1 LDGDLNHR
9 VEGVSQRGIERRGY
23 RLGLIGPSP
32 TEIQWLPQTFFRNK
46 HSLPL
51 LKAVAASEDGNY
63 VCEVGSLEGGWILLA
78 DMVRKKVVWE
88 QVAEGKAVPQG
99 RWTVA
104 FNDVCFSPDSKRI
117 YVAGNTGL
125 FCFDTVTGKITKQWP
140 MPARAASVAISPD
153 ERLVAGGLPG
163 TGDVYVCDVNSTT
176 RIGTPVLRLRTG
188 QYSVYGL
195 AFSPDSTLLAT
206 EGVKRTH
213 IKIWKM
219 PPAGVETKSVKERNE

>member
-1 LDGDLNHR
+1 
-9 VEGVSQRGIERRGY
+9 
-23 RLGLIGPSP
+23 
-32 TEIQWLPQTFFRNK
+32 
-46 HSLPL
+46 
-51 LKAVAASEDGNY
+51 
-63 VCEVGSLEGGWILLA
+63 
-78 DMVRKKVVWE
+78 
-88 QVAEGKAVPQG
+88 
-99 RWTVA
+99 
-104 FNDVCFSPDSKRI
+104 
-117 YVAGNTGL
+117 
-125 FCFDTVTGKITKQWP
+125 

-153 ERLVAGGLPG
+153 ERLMAGGLPG

-219 PPAGVETKSVKERNE
+219 PTPASETKTSTQKNE